1 MILPMLCRRPGGTRT
16 VRVHNTHSMC
26 ACVFARARVCDS
38 LHSLADRSKRQRGH
52 TKYIIVIICTRH
64 TWLLLGDRQ
73 LAGDSC
79 ANAMLHIKIL
89 YSS

>member
-16 VRVHNTHSMC
+16 VRVHSTHSMC

-38 LHSLADRSKRQRGH
+38 LHSLDDRSKRQRGH
-52 TKYIIVIICTRH
+52 TKCIIVIIY

-79 ANAMLHIKIL
+79 ANAMLYIL
-89 YSS
+89 KYYIYRR